1 MRILSLVI
9 AASFWLFASSASAQA
24 LCSVG
29 DKAQVLWK
37 GTWYPAKVT
46 NVNDDQSKCYIRYDG
61 YGSNWDEWVGA
72 DRFKKAGGT
81 PSGAIVQG
89 SKVQC
94 LWKNGGTWYS
104 GVVAEKTGNAVFIHY
119 NDGDKEH
126 TTVDKCRPTG
136 GSVSATPSAP
146 MEKGSAVS
154 CKWKGGSWYPG
165 VIAEKTGN
173 SVFIHYN
180 DGDKEHTKL
189 SMCRPR

>member
-1 MRILSLVI
+1 MRIFSLAI
-9 AASFWLFASSASAQA
+9 AATISIFALPATAEP

-29 DKAQVLWK
+29 DKGQVLWK
-37 GTWYPAKVT
+37 GSWYPAKVT

-61 YGSNWDEWVGA
+61 YGSNWDEWVSA
-72 DRFKKAGGT
+72 DRYRKAGGAA
-81 PSGAIVQG
+81 PSGAIAQG
-89 SKVQC
+89 SSVEC
-94 LWKNGGTWYS
+94 LWKNGRTWYS

-126 TTVDKCRPTG
+126 TTVDKCRARG
-136 GSVSATPSAP
+136 GVTPSAE
-146 MEKGSAVS
+146 MVKGSAVS

-165 VIAEKTGN
+165 VIVEKTGN
-173 SVFIHYN
+173 NVFIHYN